1 MHDLNA
7 DLNTGLRP
15 ASRDTWWV
23 LAVRGLLAVIFGII
37 ALAWPGITL
46 LALVYVFAAY
56 AIVNGLF
63 TIAGAFREVNKGSRG
78 WMIFSGVVGVVVGI
92 VVATWP
98 AITAIVLLWLIG
110 AWFVVTGL
118 LEIIAAVNA
127 RRRIDGDWG
136 LMLAGV
142 LSVVF
147 GVVLVI
153 WPAAGALSLAW
164 LIGVLA
170 IILGLSLFYLAF
182 RVKNMPA

>member
-7 DLNTGLRP
+7 DLNPGLRP
-15 ASRDTWWV
+15 VSRDTWWV
-23 LAVRGLLAVIFGII
+23 LGVRGLLAVIFGVVT
-37 ALAWPGITL
+37 LVWPGITL

-63 TIAGAFREVNKGSRG
+63 TIAGAFREANKGSRG
-78 WMIFSGVVGVVVGI
+78 WMIFSGVVGVIAGI

-118 LEIIAAVNA
+118 LEIIASVHA
-127 RRRIDGDWG
+127 RRRIDSDWS

-142 LSVVF
+142 LSVIF

-164 LIGVLA
+164 LIGILA
-170 IILGLSLFYLAF
+170 IILGVSLFYLAY
-182 RVKNMPA
+182 RVKNIRV

>member
-1 MHDLNA
+1 
-7 DLNTGLRP
+7 
-15 ASRDTWWV
+15 
-23 LAVRGLLAVIFGII
+23 
-37 ALAWPGITL
+37 
-46 LALVYVFAAY
+46 
-56 AIVNGLF
+56 
-63 TIAGAFREVNKGSRG
+63 
-78 WMIFSGVVGVVVGI
+78 MIFSGVVGVIAGI

-118 LEIIAAVNA
+118 LEIIASVHA
-127 RRRIDGDWG
+127 RRRIDSDWS

-170 IILGLSLFYLAF
+170 IILGVSLFYLAY
-182 RVKNMPA
+182 RVKNIRV